1 MIEQRGTM
9 AAHPICVALASQV
22 RKAAFKAVKYSGNDE
37 FRGARI
43 HLCDLADLEIR
54 ACEVSGLKIIHCWAT
69 MAVVRGTTT
78 SRSVSAVQ
86 RPARGRGS
94 LREIDRYG
102 GKYGSLLG
110 AENKRRSPVG
120 SCEPQALRWAP
131 RRRPMWATRH
141 PSHQRLSG
149 PD

>member
-1 MIEQRGTM
+1 
-9 AAHPICVALASQV
+9 
-22 RKAAFKAVKYSGNDE
+22 
-37 FRGARI
+37 
-43 HLCDLADLEIR
+43 
-54 ACEVSGLKIIHCWAT
+54 

-110 AENKRRSPVG
+110 AENKRGPPVG
-120 SCEPQALRWAP
+120 SCEPQALRW
-131 RRRPMWATRH
+131 RPGGDLCGLRVI
-141 PSHQRLSG
+141 RLTSVYPAQIDHG
-149 PD
+149 VAH